1 MSRLNQSDA
10 LKTFSTNFQIYCNG
24 SNIKAVDGSD
34 FPRFSG
40 YQNIHQILALPNYSN
55 FLTSFI
61 EFLESEIKKFPQ
73 NHGLFKNLACKGY
86 YDSTVDRILNSFN
99 DLILIN
105 DQDRS
110 NIINLN
116 EFIFL

>member
-10 LKTFSTNFQIYCNG
+10 LKTFSTNFQAYCNVT
-24 SNIKAVDGSD
+24 NIKAIDGSD
-34 FPRFSG
+34 FPRFSS
-40 YQNIHQILALPNYSN
+40 YQNIHQILADPNSSN
-55 FLTSFI
+55 FLTIFF

-73 NHGLFKNLACKGY
+73 DQGLLRSLACKGY
-86 YDSTVDRILNSFN
+86 HDSTVDRILKSFN

-110 NIINLN
+110 IYHK
-116 EFIFL
+116 FK